1 MILETAWTEPIRTGL
16 QTNREVKG
24 GMLAIERRNEI
35 LEKLQKEKR
44 VVVGELSRLYS
55 VSEETIRRDL
65 EKLENDGYVI
75 KSYGG
80 AVLNENTSI
89 DMPFN
94 VRKNTNVI
102 GKQKIAELV
111 GSMVKD
117 GEHLMLDSSST
128 AVFIAKTLKE
138 EKHNLTII
146 TNSVEIIIELFDAK
160 DFRVISTGGL
170 AMEDSFALVGPQTD
184 SMLRTYHVDKAVISC
199 KGFDLDNG
207 ITDSNELHARNKKTM
222 LERADQRL
230 LAVDSSKF
238 GCTAFTSI
246 GGLEDVS
253 IIITDRKPEEKWLQL
268 FDTCRVECIWPAG
281 Q

>member
-1 MILETAWTEPIRTGL
+1 
-16 QTNREVKG
+16 
-24 GMLAIERRNEI
+24 MLAIERRNEI
-35 LEKLQKEKR
+35 LETLQKDKR
-44 VVVGELSRLYS
+44 VVVSVLSKKYN

-102 GKQKIAELV
+102 GKQRIAGLV
-111 GSMVKD
+111 GRMVKD
-117 GEHLMLDSSST
+117 GESLMLDSSST

-138 EKHNLTII
+138 ERKNLTII
-146 TNSVEIIIELFDAK
+146 TNSVEIIIELFDAQ
-160 DFRVISTGGL
+160 DWRVLSTGGL
-170 AMEDSFALVGPQTD
+170 AMEGSFALVGPQTD
-184 SMLRTYHVDKAVISC
+184 EMLSSYHVDRSIISC
-199 KGFDLDNG
+199 KGLDMQNG
-207 ITDSNELHARNKKTM
+207 ITDSNELHAKNKKTM
-222 LERADQRL
+222 LDRGERRI

-238 GCTAFTSI
+238 GVTAFTRI

-253 IIITDRKPEEKWLQL
+253 VIITDAKPEGKWLQL
-268 FDTCRVECIWPAG
+268 LERCGVECIWPE
-281 Q
+281 